1 MRLRRYL
8 RPLTRTSAGLVT
20 CLWLA
25 ACQFLVHPET
35 ELLGPRLDESLRIVS
50 SPQSS
55 LQQITRAQAAY
66 RDLLARHLPEILRD
80 AATQTSVA
88 AGTDPSAVYSPAAFR
103 DIVPVLRPEVTEPGL
118 HRAGIGL
125 PMVGRIDPG
134 GANAPTAGYRLPLT
148 LVALPK
154 DAAGACCDAALVDPD
169 RMRSVRTNHGDLPV
183 AMDLES
189 PLDATSATGV
199 RLGQGIANLLR
210 VDRFSGPSRIVFL
223 QPFDPNKT
231 PLVLVHGLM
240 STPRIWAPLVKGL
253 LADRRVR
260 QRYQI
265 WFFYYPTGKPVP
277 LSALR
282 LREALDGVTKHH
294 GPHKPMILVGHS
306 MGGILSR
313 AQVSRSTVHDAETIA
328 PGISDL
334 PADNLVRR
342 ALVFE
347 PRTDVQRVVFMFTPH
362 RGSRLASSGIGALG
376 ARLIRLPA
384 TLLEELIAAADH
396 LAGVDV
402 VRFPTSIQGLSP
414 ESPYLRSLDRTRPT
428 VPVHSIIGDRGRGT
442 LTSSSD
448 GVVSYASS
456 HLDFAESEVVVPT
469 GHGGIAHPL
478 SVQELRR
485 ILNLPER
492 DCLSPGQRRGK
503 GYMPPPGTGVGV
515 GRGRGMTS
523 GARF

>member
-1 MRLRRYL
+1 MKNLPYRTGGSIRNLVQYVFGGVMRLRRYL
-8 RPLTRTSAGLVT
+8 RPLTRTAAGLLT
-20 CLWLA
+20 CLGLA
-25 ACQFLVHPET
+25 ACQSLLHPDT
-35 ELLGPRLDESLRIVS
+35 EVLGPRLDESLRIVS

-55 LQQITRAQAAY
+55 QQQITRAQAAY
-66 RDLLARHLPEILRD
+66 RDLLARHLPELLRD
-80 AATQTSVA
+80 AATQTLVP
-88 AGTDPSAVYSPAAFR
+88 AGTDPSAVYSPAAFS
-103 DIVPVLRPEVTEPGL
+103 DIVPVRRSEVTEPGL

-134 GANAPTAGYRLPLT
+134 GANAPSAGYRIPLT

-154 DAAGACCDAALVDPD
+154 SAASDCCSAALVNPH
-169 RMRSVRTNHGDLPV
+169 RIRSVKTALGDFPV
-183 AMDLES
+183 AMDLEA
-189 PLDATSATGV
+189 PLDATSATGI

-240 STPRIWAPLVKGL
+240 STPRMWAPLVKAL
-253 LADRRVR
+253 LADQRIR

-282 LREALDGVTKHH
+282 LRDALNDVAKHH

-313 AQVSRSTVHDAETIA
+313 TQVSRMTLHDAETIA
-328 PGISDL
+328 PGISGL
-334 PADNLVRR
+334 PPDNLVRR

-347 PRTDVQRVVFMFTPH
+347 PRTDVRQVVFMFTPH
-362 RGSRLASSGIGALG
+362 RGSRFASSGIGALS

-384 TLLEELIAAADH
+384 TLVEELMAVADH
-396 LAGVDV
+396 LAGVDP

-414 ESPYLRSLDRTRPT
+414 NSPYLRALDRTRPT
-428 VPVHSIIGDRGRGT
+428 VPVHSIIGDRGRGN

-448 GVVSYASS
+448 GVVPYSSS

-478 SVQELRR
+478 SVQQLRR
-485 ILNLPER
+485 ILGPPER
-492 DCLSPGQRRGK
+492 D
-503 GYMPPPGTGVGV
+503 
-515 GRGRGMTS
+515 
-523 GARF
+523 